1 MEILIISGLS
11 GGGKSKAAS
20 FLEDSGFY
28 IVDNMPAAMILKFA
42 EFCAAGG
49 GRYARV
55 ALVYD
60 VRTAES
66 FTELFDV
73 LDKLKSMEGVC
84 RMLFLDASPAAII
97 KRYKESRRRHP
108 LEKEV
113 DSLEEAV
120 EKERELMQPVRRRAD
135 FVIDTTQL
143 PTSKLRS
150 ELLRIF
156 NGEGEQAG
164 MTVSVTSFGFKYGLP
179 LEADLVLDVRF
190 MPNPF
195 YIQELRHQ
203 TGLDKPVSDY
213 VFGFQQTQDF
223 LRKVKD
229 LLGFTLPL
237 YAEEGK
243 TGLVIAVGCT
253 GGHHPFR
260 GHRPCAD
267 GVHPGAGLS
276 GSGASPGYGTGR
288 LSRKGSL
295 WNTNLTAPPGSMAPG
310 SPLSAAGTAC
320 PICCGA

>member
-42 EFCAAGG
+42 EFCAGGG

-66 FTELFDV
+66 FNELFDV
-73 LDKLKSMEGVC
+73 LDKLKAMEGVC

-97 KRYKESRRRHP
+97 KRYKE
-108 LEKEV
+108 
-113 DSLEEAV
+113 AV
-120 EKERELMQPVRRRAD
+120 EKERELLLPVKQRAD
-135 FVIDTTQL
+135 FVINTTRL
-143 PTSKLRS
+143 STAKLRS

-195 YIQELRHQ
+195 YIEELRHQ

-213 VFGFQQTQDF
+213 VFSFQQTHDF
-223 LRKVKD
+223 LRKVED

-253 GGHHPFR
+253 GGHHRSVAIAHALTEFIR
-260 GHRPCAD
+260 RQGYQASEHHRDMERA
-267 GVHPGAGLS
+267 V
-276 GSGASPGYGTGR
+276 
-288 LSRKGSL
+288 
-295 WNTNLTAPPGSMAPG
+295 
-310 SPLSAAGTAC
+310 
-320 PICCGA
+320 

>member
-11 GGGKSKAAS
+11 GAGKSKAAS

-42 EFCAAGG
+42 EFCAGGG

-84 RMLFLDASPAAII
+84 RMLFLEASPETII
-97 KRYKESRRRHP
+97 KRYKETRRRHP
-108 LEKEV
+108 LERET

-120 EKERELMQPVRRRAD
+120 KKERELMLPVKDRAD
-135 FVIDTTQL
+135 FVIDTTRL
-143 PTSKLRS
+143 STAKLRG
-150 ELLRIF
+150 ELLRVF
-156 NGEGEQAG
+156 NGEDEETG

-213 VFGFQQTQDF
+213 VFSFQQTHDF
-223 LRKVKD
+223 LRKVED
-229 LLGFTLPL
+229 LLRFTLPL

-253 GGHHPFR
+253 GGHHRSVAIAHALTEFIR
-260 GHRPCAD
+260 EQGYQTAEHHRDMERA
-267 GVHPGAGLS
+267 
-276 GSGASPGYGTGR
+276 
-288 LSRKGSL
+288 
-295 WNTNLTAPPGSMAPG
+295 
-310 SPLSAAGTAC
+310 
-320 PICCGA
+320 I